1 MYPASDWAITKREQP
16 FFRLFQGDTSSQT
29 NSVKCQE
36 QHRSG
41 AIFRVRLSVG
51 NQRCKERIYNGVTGA
66 RDHRVPESTMGQL
79 ARYLQDQFIARTPR
93 GWTCAA
99 EARVLDTRFKKLLG
113 YAPQA
118 DVLLASNDG
127 LHRLW
132 IEFEVSRADPVANH
146 AKFATAHLF
155 QPQKPTDTF
164 VSMMSS
170 HVARGRR
177 NLAANTVLLMRRI
190 GMKAF
195 QTVLLPTVA
204 PLDIKRMNIGD
215 PNSLPLQSL
224 DVDAEIDR
232 ALAIAKPYF
241 DSPQHRIHFVGEP
254 LDVACNIAT
263 WNRELQSE
271 AGRQL
276 WGRRRV
282 RYFAF
287 DPSSGEFAPAKF
299 CAFLNARLGASS
311 DPETLALPMTMELY
325 VSLDES
331 EPRFDGNRAQQH
343 LTRKLGMV
351 AGNLDGSPADDSL
364 MVAEDR
370 RLSMLFHYWHARHKD
385 AIQLDPK
392 APIILRP
399 PVWYQ

>member
-1 MYPASDWAITKREQP
+1 VLRYIHFIVESIEVWSSS
-16 FFRLFQGDTSSQT
+16 RL
-29 NSVKCQE
+29 
-36 QHRSG
+36 
-41 AIFRVRLSVG
+41 
-51 NQRCKERIYNGVTGA
+51 
-66 RDHRVPESTMGQL
+66 GQL
-79 ARYLQDQFIARTPR
+79 ARYLQDQFVARTPR
-93 GWTCAA
+93 GWSCEV
-99 EARVLDTRFKKLLG
+99 EAPVLDTRFERLLG

-155 QPQKPTDTF
+155 QPQRSTDTF

-190 GMKAF
+190 GMRAF
-195 QTVLLPTVA
+195 QTVLLPSMA
-204 PLDIKRMNIGD
+204 PEEIKRLNTGSD
-215 PNSLPLQSL
+215 GTSSLRSL

-232 ALAIAKPYF
+232 ALAVAKPCF
-241 DSPQHRIHFVGEP
+241 DSDQHQIHFVGEP

-263 WNRELQSE
+263 WNREMNSE
-271 AGRQL
+271 AGQRL

-282 RYFAF
+282 RYFAY
-287 DPSSGEFAPAKF
+287 DPSSGEFAPSKF
-299 CAFLNARLGASS
+299 WAFLNARLGTSLDA
-311 DPETLALPMTMELY
+311 DTLALPMTMELY

-331 EPRFDGNRAQQH
+331 EARFDGNRAQQH

-351 AGNLDGSPADDSL
+351 PVNVDETPAEQSL

-370 RLSMLFHYWHARHKD
+370 RLSMLFYYWHANHQD
-385 AIQLDPK
+385 AIQIDAKLH
-392 APIILRP
+392 RF
-399 PVWYQ
+399 